1 MFSCSIC
8 TLCQPEKRQMRL
20 CAAIIRI
27 FTCFWRDFLQDSQD
41 SKRRTAGIGQ
51 PGQENQDRTAGRMP
65 GQDSQDRSDRAG
77 QLGQDR
83 TVRI

>member
-1 MFSCSIC
+1 
-8 TLCQPEKRQMRL
+8 MRL

-27 FTCFWRDFLQDSQD
+27 FTCFWRVFLKDSPGQIGQD

-51 PGQENQDRTAGRMP
+51 PGQENQDRTAGMMP